1 MLNTL
6 AVCLLSPVLLLAM
19 RRYVTAFRERGEEH
33 ARYAVRWATIAL
45 GLSLCVALAELL
57 FVYADHAQ
65 AESHARALWEGL
77 RAAKNLCAPPI
88 AVSVALLYLSRLAR
102 TAARMRDPERV

>member
-1 MLNTL
+1 MLNTV

-19 RRYVTAFRERGEEH
+19 RRYVVAFRERGEEH

-45 GLSLCVALAELL
+45 GLSLCVALAELT
-57 FVYADHAQ
+57 FVCVDHAQ
-65 AESHARALWEGL
+65 VESNASALWAGL

-88 AVSVALLYLSRLAR
+88 SVSIALLYLSRLLRTSAR
-102 TAARMRDPERV
+102 LRDPERV